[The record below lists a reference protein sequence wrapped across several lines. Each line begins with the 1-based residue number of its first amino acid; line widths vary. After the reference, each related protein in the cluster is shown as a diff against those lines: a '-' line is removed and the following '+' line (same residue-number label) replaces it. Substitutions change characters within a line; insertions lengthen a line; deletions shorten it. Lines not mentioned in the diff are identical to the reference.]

1 MNGPRAFD
9 LPTLGIIGAAT
20 FLVCGPILLD
30 LQGIA
35 ALAAVMVGAIGIA
48 LGVKTLLR
56 PERWSSRLMVDGGL
70 ASALAPW
77 IAGFAATDLAT
88 ALFVIV
94 GAAFAGRA
102 FWLIETTTSEPPSH

>member
-1 MNGPRAFD
+1 VRAPRTFD
-9 LPTLGIIGAAT
+9 LPTLGIIGAAAI
-20 FLVCGPILLD
+20 LVAGPILLG

-35 ALAAVMVGAIGIA
+35 ALAAVTLGALGIG

-70 ASALAPW
+70 ASALTPW
-77 IAGFAATDLAT
+77 IAGFAATDIAT

-102 FWLIETTTSEPPSH
+102 FWLIEQTGSEPRSH